1 MAPINQ
7 KILDWINSHP
17 MCSFDDVVEGVSDDR
32 KKFLGQLLN
41 RLIYLGEVEQTFSTK
56 KLFVP
61 LKR

>member
-7 KILDWINSHP
+7 KIIDWIKSHP
-17 MCSFDDVVEGVSDDR
+17 MCDFDDVITGVNDDR
-32 KKFLGQLLN
+32 KKFLIQLLN